1 MSTIDVIIS
10 GVITGLTVSI
20 TIAASL
26 KILLNYVR
34 NLKVL
39 DILTEKNLESLM
51 QLLVNNEK
59 YQKFLFE
66 SGAIAGNGAV
76 QGSGLQKLIGQGGQP
91 KGILGQLMPLVQTF
105 LLKKNPNEIVQQ
117 ATQAVSDK
125 W

>member
-1 MSTIDVIIS
+1 MSILDVVVS

-39 DILTEKNLESLM
+39 DVLTEKNLESLL

-66 SGAIAGNGAV
+66 SGAIAGNGAI
-76 QGSGLQKLIGQGGQP
+76 QGSGLQKLVGSGGQP
-91 KGILGQLMPLVQTF
+91 KGIIGQLMPLVSQF
-105 LLKKNPNEIVQQ
+105 LLKKNPGDVVQQ
-117 ATQAVSDK
+117 ATQAVTDK